1 MACPRK
7 CAQDRVTAMTDGK
20 AKVICAPLEKLMEPG
35 GEVSQTTLTQRGN
48 SSPREN
54 CGVYLPR
61 GDWS

>member
-7 CAQDRVTAMTDGK
+7 RAQDQVTAMTDGK
-20 AKVICAPLEKLMEPG
+20 AKVIGAPLKKLMEPG
-35 GEVSQTTLTQRGN
+35 GEGSQTTLTQRGN

-54 CGVYLPR
+54 FGVYLPR